1 VALCFFAR
9 GLELPNPRRRVIR
22 EERDETRRLARSFR
36 TIRARLALA
45 SPLAR
50 PGSCESDKF
59 RRFTAA
65 PQAWT
70 IMIAA
75 PKSRTWVSAGLSRSA
90 CCLHLPNYTIRTA
103 SHSLTRVRMPRDAD
117 SPTSRHLLHGR

>member
-1 VALCFFAR
+1 MVLGRSGGVALCFFAR

-22 EERDETRRLARSFR
+22 EERDETRRLAQSFR

-59 RRFTAA
+59 QKFRRLHSRAA
-65 PQAWT
+65 G
-70 IMIAA
+70 M
-75 PKSRTWVSAGLSRSA
+75 
-90 CCLHLPNYTIRTA
+90 
-103 SHSLTRVRMPRDAD
+103 D
-117 SPTSRHLLHGR
+117 GRL